1 MVEFVPPFVAS
12 EADGSVSVCVN
23 ISGPLDQNV
32 TVLLSTEDNS
42 AIGKSLRVT
51 T

>member
-1 MVEFVPPFVAS
+1 MVQFVLPFVAS
-12 EADGSVSVCVN
+12 EADGSVSVCIN
-23 ISGPLDQNV
+23 ISGPLDQDV